1 MHEFSQPINI
11 VMRSTGKGL
20 VPATFEAG
28 NWSMD
33 ADAATTT
40 RIVEG
45 NAQIARG
52 LRR

>member
-1 MHEFSQPINI
+1 MDRLPTTNRGSFLACVIL
-11 VMRSTGKGL
+11 GG
-20 VPATFEAG
+20 TFEAG

-40 RIVEG
+40 RIIEG